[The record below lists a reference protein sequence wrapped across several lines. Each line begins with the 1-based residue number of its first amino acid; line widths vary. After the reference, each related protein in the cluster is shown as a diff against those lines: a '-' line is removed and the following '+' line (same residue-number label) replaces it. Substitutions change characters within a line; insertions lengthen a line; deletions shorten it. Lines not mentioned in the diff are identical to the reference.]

1 MWREQPT
8 LSTPPAELAGT
19 PVCDEAAKD
28 GPPTAVS
35 TTRSTTGPQLA
46 GDRVDPGPG
55 RCLAGGGVRERRKV

>member
-8 LSTPPAELAGT
+8 LSTPPAEPAGT

-35 TTRSTTGPQLA
+35 TTRSTTGPQL
-46 GDRVDPGPG
+46 DQDWPGTG
-55 RCLAGGGVRERRKV
+55 SIQVRAAV